1 MTEAECLKLVALD
14 DEDLAV
20 ISAHVQDAVLKVA
33 DLVFLPREN
42 RFAVAMNR
50 FSWEKSGGERRNY
63 ERCRTALIFD
73 RVLSVKTTRIRR
85 DREDAVLELLAV
97 QFETTEAPA
106 GFVDLFFAGGG
117 VVRLEVECIEARL
130 ADLGVA
136 WTTAAM
142 PKHDLDSE
150 EAKSSA

>member
-1 MTEAECLKLVALD
+1 MKDTECLKLVALD

-20 ISAHVQDAVLKVA
+20 VSAHVQDAILKVG
-33 DLVFLPREN
+33 DLAYLPKDR

-50 FSWEKSGGERRNY
+50 FSWEKAAEGARSY
-63 ERCRTALIFD
+63 ERCRTLLIFD
-73 RVLSVKTTRIRR
+73 AVRSVKTTHIRR

-97 QFETTEAPA
+97 HFEPTDAPA
-106 GFVDLFFAGGG
+106 GIVDLVFAGGG

-130 ADLGVA
+130 VDLGMT

-142 PKHDLDSE
+142 PCHELE
-150 EAKSSA
+150 PGEA